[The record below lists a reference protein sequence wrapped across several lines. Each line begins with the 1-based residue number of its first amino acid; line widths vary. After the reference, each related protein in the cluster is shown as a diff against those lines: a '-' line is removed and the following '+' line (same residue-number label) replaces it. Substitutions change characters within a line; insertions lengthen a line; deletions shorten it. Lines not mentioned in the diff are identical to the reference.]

1 MNKKYIAVLAFL
13 ALGTVA
19 SFSYQNFL
27 GNEVQESLKE
37 GMQRDINRAITDLF
51 IMKGEVYPSINMFYK
66 FAGKSALFLNAHYAK
81 NRGNYQEAGD
91 FLRLLSDKENSAEIL
106 KQTYLSLALAGR
118 VDEAVEYA
126 EKAKNAG
133 SDDIVT
139 ELVIISDAA
148 KKGDFAKM
156 HEIIDKSA
164 QVKYNEGLIALLKAW
179 AYAGEKKYDE
189 ALKTLEK
196 IKNNKAFAGPYAF
209 HKALL
214 QDMAG
219 KNKEAAKSYLSIL
232 GDNGQDASIRSLQ
245 AAISF
250 FRRTGDIK
258 KAEELLE
265 IYKKNP
271 AHFAYVGE
279 SFFWPE
285 KDEQP
290 VKNAA
295 SGVAESILGIATSY
309 VTGSDVGVGILF
321 LRITLF
327 LDESLVPAKVLLAEA
342 LEKVELYDEAVKVY
356 SSLQKGS
363 NLYTSSQI
371 QMIKLL
377 LEQKKFEQA
386 RDILSDMK
394 KQYKDDMSLFVME
407 GDINKAEGKFEEAIN
422 NYTQAIQSAPDESKV
437 PSALYATRGMILAEV
452 GRWSQAEGDLLK
464 SLAKNPSNP
473 LVLNY
478 LGYNWLV
485 MGKNTEQAKKMI
497 IMAAQQAPE
506 DGYIIDSL
514 GWMYYLSGDMVNAV
528 EFLEKS
534 LQLIPSNSIVNDH
547 LGDVYWKLGRKRE
560 AVFQWEKAVKLNQGI
575 NPEVIEDIKF
585 KIEHGLDVFLRRQ
598 ETKEQDKKG

>member
-106 KQTYLSLALAGR
+106 KQTYISLALAGR

-285 KDEQP
+285 NNEQP
-290 VKNAA
+290 VKNAT

-437 PSALYATRGMILAEV
+437 PSTLYATRGMILAEV
-452 GRWSQAEGDLLK
+452 GRWKQAEGDLLK

>member
-285 KDEQP
+285 NNEQP
-290 VKNAA
+290 VKNAT

-437 PSALYATRGMILAEV
+437 PSTLYATRGMILAEV
-452 GRWSQAEGDLLK
+452 GRWKQAEGDLLK